1 MKYKLISLTLC
12 CILFLTSCWDQRL
25 LKESKIVYS
34 SGYDLEKD
42 NDILV
47 TTVIRTNA
55 QSSSDPTQAKS
66 TNVILNSKGKTL
78 SDNRLKLHRMIP
90 GNYATN
96 KLRVLVLGNT
106 LAKQDI
112 YPIFDIVYRDPRSS
126 LGAKVVVAKG
136 RADEILDL
144 KMVEETLIGE
154 DILNLITTAEQQTIV
169 PEENVQSICTL
180 IFDPGDDVV
189 LPLIQKNEEK
199 VVSIAGLALFNG
211 HKYTGYNL
219 LDEEPTLLL
228 LLKNQLKKYAR
239 FTLEVNPNKKDI
251 RERYISIQVKKN
263 KPKMKISVSKK
274 NKITINMNLKLEVE
288 ALEYPKDKLYS
299 TKEVKKLNKELSK
312 QLTIKTEKVIKKLQ
326 KSNCDALGIGRQ
338 LISFHPKVWK
348 KIDWNKEYPNI
359 LIKPNVDVKI
369 VGTGILE

>member
-12 CILFLTSCWDQRL
+12 CMLFLTSCWDQRL

-42 NDILV
+42 DDILV

-55 QSSSDPTQAKS
+55 LASTDPTQAKT
-66 TNVILNSKGKTL
+66 TNFILNSKGKTL

-90 GNYATN
+90 GDYATN

-126 LGAKVVVAKG
+126 LGAKVVVAMG
-136 RADEILDL
+136 RADEILNL

-154 DILNLITTAEQQTIV
+154 DILKLITTAEQQTIV

-180 IFDPGDDVV
+180 IFDPGNDVV

-211 HKYTGYNL
+211 QIYTGYNL

-239 FTLEVNPNKKDI
+239 FTLEVNPKKKDI

-312 QLTIKTEKVIKKLQ
+312 QLTIKTEKVIKTLQ

-338 LISFHPKVWK
+338 LISFHPNVWK
-348 KIDWNKEYPNI
+348 KIHWNKEYPNI
-359 LIKPNVDVKI
+359 SIKPNVDVKI